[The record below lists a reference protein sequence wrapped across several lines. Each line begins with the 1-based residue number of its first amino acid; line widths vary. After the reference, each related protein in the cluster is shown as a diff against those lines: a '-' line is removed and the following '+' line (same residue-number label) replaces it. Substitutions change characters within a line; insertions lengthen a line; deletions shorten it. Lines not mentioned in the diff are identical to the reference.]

1 MEIQKGIC
9 YWEREM
15 SVSFTICVLLKNIIN
30 QKIIIKRDLIKSQT
44 YFQFKLVDISKY
56 LYMLHLKIYIYV
68 AVILD
73 TAYSVK
79 F

>member
-1 MEIQKGIC
+1 
-9 YWEREM
+9 M